1 VAAAGEAERVS
12 TVQQLFSLKGR
23 VSVVTGGA
31 VGLGYRM
38 AEGLA
43 EAGSDLVICGRKLER
58 CEEAAQT
65 LEKLGVRVLAARC
78 DIGSKDEVEAMRDL
92 AMSRFGRVD
101 VLVNNAGR
109 AWFAAPEE
117 MPLDR
122 WNEVMNVNITGTFL
136 CSQAFG
142 RVMIA
147 QGKGKI
153 INIASVSGL
162 VGKNPA
168 IHNSLA
174 YNTSKGAVV
183 NMTRDLAV
191 KWAPHRVYVNAIA
204 PGFFPSSRNQGRF
217 EERKEFI
224 LREIPLGRP
233 GGPDDLK
240 GPALFL
246 ASDAS
251 DFVTGTILAV
261 DGGVLAW

>member
-1 VAAAGEAERVS
+1 MA
-12 TVQQLFSLKGR
+12 TVQQLMSLTGR

-31 VGLGYRM
+31 KGLGRQM
-38 AEGLA
+38 ATALA
-43 EAGSDLVICGRKLER
+43 EAGSDLVICGRTLEP
-58 CEEAAQT
+58 CEEAAQE
-65 LEKLGVRVLAARC
+65 LEKIGVKVLPVRC
-78 DIGSKDEVEAMRDL
+78 DIANAEDITAMRDRTIE
-92 AMSRFGRVD
+92 RFGRAD

-109 AWFAAPEE
+109 AWFAPPEE

-122 WNEVMNVNITGTFL
+122 WEQVMRVNVTGTFL

-142 RVMIA
+142 TAMIA
-147 QGKGKI
+147 RGKGKI

-162 VGKNPA
+162 LGKNPE

-191 KWAPHRVYVNAIA
+191 KWARKGVYVNAIA
-204 PGFFPSSRNQGRF
+204 PGFFPASRNQGRY
-217 EERKEFI
+217 EERKGAI

-240 GPALFL
+240 GPVVFL

-251 DFVTGTILAV
+251 DFVTGTILSV
-261 DGGVLAW
+261 DGGVVAW

>member
-1 VAAAGEAERVS
+1 MAS
-12 TVQQLFSLKGR
+12 VQQLMSLSGR

-31 VGLGYRM
+31 KGLGRQM
-38 AEGLA
+38 ATALA
-43 EAGSDLVICGRKLER
+43 EAGSDLVICGRSIEP
-58 CEEAAQT
+58 CEQAAQE
-65 LEKLGVRVLAARC
+65 LEKIGVRVLPVRC
-78 DIGSKDEVEAMRDL
+78 DIASAEDITGMRDCTL
-92 AMSRFGRVD
+92 DHFGRVD

-109 AWFAAPEE
+109 AWFAPPEE

-122 WNEVMNVNITGTFL
+122 WEQVMRVNITGTFL

-142 RVMIA
+142 TAMIA
-147 QGKGKI
+147 RGKGKI

-162 VGKNPA
+162 LGKNPE

-191 KWAPHRVYVNAIA
+191 KWARKGINVNAIA
-204 PGFFPSSRNQGRF
+204 PGFFPSSRNSGRYD
-217 EERKEFI
+217 ERKDAI
-224 LREIPLGRP
+224 LGEIPMGRP

-240 GPALFL
+240 GPVVFL

-251 DFVTGTILAV
+251 DFVTGAILSV
-261 DGGVLAW
+261 DGGVTAW

>member
-1 VAAAGEAERVS
+1 MA
-12 TVQQLFSLKGR
+12 TVQQLMSLEGR
-23 VSVVTGGA
+23 VSIVTGGA
-31 VGLGYRM
+31 KGLGRQM
-38 AEGLA
+38 ATALA
-43 EAGSDLVICGRKLER
+43 EAGSNLVICGRNLEP
-58 CEEAAQT
+58 CEQAAQA
-65 LEKLGVRVLAARC
+65 LENLGVKVLAVRC
-78 DIGSKDEVEAMRDL
+78 DIASADDITALRDRTL
-92 AMSRFGRVD
+92 ERFGRAD

-109 AWFAAPEE
+109 AWFAPPEE

-122 WNEVMNVNITGTFL
+122 WEQVMRVNITGTFL

-142 RVMIA
+142 TAMIA

-162 VGKNPA
+162 LGKNPE

-191 KWAPHRVYVNAIA
+191 KWARKGVYVNAIA

-217 EERKEFI
+217 EERKEAI
-224 LREIPLGRP
+224 LREIPLARP

-240 GPALFL
+240 GPVVFL

-251 DFVTGTILAV
+251 DFVTGAILSV
-261 DGGVLAW
+261 DGGVVAW

>member
-1 VAAAGEAERVS
+1 MT
-12 TVQQLFSLKGR
+12 TVQQLMSLEGR
-23 VSVVTGGA
+23 VSVVTGGGA
-31 VGLGYRM
+31 GLGFQM
-38 AEGLA
+38 ATGLA
-43 EAGSDLVICGRKLER
+43 EAGSGIAICGRRLEA
-58 CEEAAQT
+58 CEEAAHE
-65 LEKLGVRVLAARC
+65 LAKLGTDVMAVRC
-78 DIGSKDEVEAMRDL
+78 DIGEPDEIVDFRDRVIE
-92 AMSRFGRVD
+92 RFGRVD

-109 AWFAAPEE
+109 AWFAPPEE

-122 WNEVMNVNITGTFL
+122 WRQVLDVNVTGTFL

-142 RVMIA
+142 RDMIA

-162 VGKNPA
+162 LGKNPA

-191 KWAPHRVYVNAIA
+191 KWARLGVRVNAIA
-204 PGFFPSSRNQGRF
+204 PGFFPASRNQGRF
-217 EERKEFI
+217 EERKDLI
-224 LREIPLGRP
+224 LSEIPMHRV

-240 GPALFL
+240 GPVVFL

-251 DFVTGTILAV
+251 DFVTGIILSV
-261 DGGVLAW
+261 DGGAVAW

>member
-1 VAAAGEAERVS
+1 MA
-12 TVQQLFSLKGR
+12 TVQALMSLEGR
-23 VSVVTGGA
+23 VSIVTGGGR
-31 VGLGYRM
+31 GLGFQM
-38 AEGLA
+38 ATGLA
-43 EAGSDLVICGRKLER
+43 EAGSDIVICGRKVET
-58 CEEAAQT
+58 CEEAAHK
-65 LEKLGVRVLAARC
+65 LEEIGARVLPLPCNIAVAE
-78 DIGSKDEVEAMRDL
+78 DVEALRDQTV
-92 AMSRFGRVD
+92 AHFKRAD

-109 AWFAAPEE
+109 AWFAPPEE

-122 WNEVMNVNITGTFL
+122 WTEVMNVNVNGTFL

-142 RVMIA
+142 QVMIG

-162 VGKNPA
+162 LGKNPD

-191 KWAPHRVYVNAIA
+191 KWARHGINVNAIA
-204 PGFFPSSRNQGRF
+204 PGFFPSSRNAGRF
-217 EERKEFI
+217 EERKEVI
-224 LREIPLGRP
+224 LREIPLGHP

-240 GPALFL
+240 GPVVFL

-251 DFVTGTILAV
+251 NFVTGAILSV
-261 DGGVLAW
+261 DGGVTAW